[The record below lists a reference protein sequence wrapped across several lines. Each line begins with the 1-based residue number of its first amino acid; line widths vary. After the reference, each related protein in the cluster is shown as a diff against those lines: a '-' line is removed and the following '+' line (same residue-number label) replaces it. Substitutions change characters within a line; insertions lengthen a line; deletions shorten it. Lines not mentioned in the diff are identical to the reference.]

1 MSFCV
6 NPSCPHPKN
15 ANNVQVCQGCGGSL
29 RLNGRYQTLGLL
41 GKGGFGATFAAA
53 DVGLPGTPI
62 CVVKQL
68 RPQTDDPNVFRMAKE
83 LFEREAQTL
92 GRVGV
97 HPQVPRLLDYFED
110 EQQFYLVQ
118 EYVKGHNL
126 HQEIKKNG
134 TFTEGSVKQ
143 FLTELLPILDYIHSQ
158 KVIHR
163 DIKPANLIRRQ
174 TDQKLV
180 LIDFGSVK
188 NQIDSVLASNTSAQ
202 TALTAFAVGTAG
214 FAPPEQMAMRPV
226 YASDIYATGVT
237 CIYLLTGKTPKEID
251 CNHQTGEMDWEHHVT
266 VSKKFAEVIR
276 KMLELSVKHRYKNAQ
291 QVLEALNMIP
301 YEEEMMQGM
310 ISTSFGSQASATTTG
325 FGPTTSNEPK
335 TGITQVRRNYDDDNL
350 STGLNTNINRGGPAS
365 TRFNTG
371 IQTRGKA
378 NFDNSSSQTRLR
390 GASPP
395 AAGVSGVGPAAGSI
409 DYNMATKKRSPR
421 RDHQGGDTTVNR
433 GEVKSWNSK
442 TVLGEYEKGKRD
454 FADQDLSGVILT
466 KCFIPGINCY
476 QANLSNANLQQ
487 AELTRADFGKA
498 QLHNVVLKDANL
510 SDAYFGYADLEGAD
524 LRGANL
530 HGANFKYANVRGANF
545 CGSDLSSAM
554 ISAEQLKLAKT
565 NWRTVMPATKRRR

>member
-6 NPSCPHPKN
+6 NPNCPHPKN
-15 ANNVQVCQGCGGSL
+15 PNNIQVCQACGSSL

-92 GRVGV
+92 GRVGN

-110 EQQFYLVQ
+110 DQQFYLVQ

-126 HQEIKKNG
+126 HQEVKKNG

-143 FLTELLPILDYIHSQ
+143 FLTEILPILDYIHSQ

-180 LIDFGSVK
+180 LIDFGAVK

-237 CIYLLTGKTPKEID
+237 CLYLLTGKTPKEID
-251 CNHQTGEMDWEHHVT
+251 CNSQTGEMDWEKHVT
-266 VSKKFAEVIR
+266 VSSKFAEIIR
-276 KMLELSVKHRYKNAQ
+276 KMLELSVRHRYKSAQ
-291 QVLEALNMIP
+291 QVLDALEMLP
-301 YEEEMMQGM
+301 YEDGMMQGM
-310 ISTSFGSQASATTTG
+310 VSTPFTTLTGAGNEPVTGIRTGNNSPSDYGEPSTRLNTSVNPKDPSSTS
-325 FGPTTSNEPK
+325 
-335 TGITQVRRNYDDDNL
+335 L
-350 STGLNTNINRGGPAS
+350 
-365 TRFNTG
+365 NTG
-371 IQTRGKA
+371 IKTRTAKPPNA
-378 NFDNSSSQTRLR
+378 PRERIKDVDSPTTRVR
-390 GASPP
+390 PASNPGG
-395 AAGVSGVGPAAGSI
+395 AAGAPGSI
-409 DYNMATKKRSPR
+409 DYNMASQRRLSRREEDKPAIANQQEIKR
-421 RDHQGGDTTVNR
+421 
-433 GEVKSWNSK
+433 WNSK
-442 TVLGEYEKGKRD
+442 NFLAEYAQGKRD
-454 FADQDLSGVILT
+454 FADQNLVGIILA
-466 KCFIPGINCY
+466 KAFVPGINCY
-476 QANLSNANLQQ
+476 QANLTNANFEQ

-498 QLHNVVLKDANL
+498 RLKNAILKDANL
-510 SDAYFGYADLEGAD
+510 SDAYFGYADLRGAD

-530 HGANFKYANVRGANF
+530 SGVNFKYANLQGANF
-545 CGSDLSSAM
+545 SGADLGSAKVSP
-554 ISAEQLKLAKT
+554 EQLKLAKT
-565 NWRTVMPATKRRR
+565 NWRTVMPGSGRRR

>member
-15 ANNVQVCQGCGGSL
+15 PNNVQVCQACGGNL

-92 GRVGV
+92 GRVGN

-110 EQQFYLVQ
+110 NKEFYLVQ

-180 LIDFGSVK
+180 LIDFGAVK

-237 CIYLLTGKTPKEID
+237 CIYLLTGKAPKEIE
-251 CNHQTGEMDWEHHVT
+251 CNNQTGEMDWEKYVT
-266 VSKKFAEVIR
+266 VSAKFSEVIR
-276 KMLELSVKHRYKNAQ
+276 KMLELSVRHRYKSAQ
-291 QVLEALNMIP
+291 QVLDALEMLP
-301 YEEEMMQGM
+301 YEDGMMQSM
-310 ISTSFGSQASATTTG
+310 ISNAFTTATAASDEPVTGIRQAKGSSPDYG
-325 FGPTTSNEPK
+325 SPTTN
-335 TGITQVRRNYDDDNL
+335 
-350 STGLNTNINRGGPAS
+350 
-365 TRFNTG
+365 FNTG
-371 IQTRGKA
+371 INHKSPSSTTFNTGIRTRTAKP
-378 NFDNSSSQTRLR
+378 NTPRRDKFDNADEPTTRVR
-390 GASPP
+390 PNPSP
-395 AAGVSGVGPAAGSI
+395 GVGTGAPVGGI
-409 DYNMATKKRSPR
+409 DYNMASQR
-421 RDHQGGDTTVNR
+421 RLSQR
-433 GEVKSWNSK
+433 GEEKPGISSKAEIKRWDSK
-442 TVLGEYEKGKRD
+442 TFLAEYAQGKRD
-454 FADQDLSGVILT
+454 FADQHLVAIALA
-466 KCFIPGINCY
+466 KAFIPGVNCY
-476 QANLSNANLQQ
+476 QSNLTNANFEQ

-498 QLHNVVLKDANL
+498 RLKNAVFKDANL
-510 SDAYFGYADLEGAD
+510 SDAYFGYADLRGAD

-530 HGANFKYANVRGANF
+530 GGVNFKYANLQGANF
-545 CGSDLSSAM
+545 SGSDLSSAK
-554 ISAEQLKLAKT
+554 ISPEQLKLAKT
-565 NWRTVMPATKRRR
+565 NWRTVMPNSGKRRR

>member
-6 NPSCPHPKN
+6 NPNCPHPKN
-15 ANNVQVCQGCGGSL
+15 PNNVQVCQACGNSL

-53 DVGLPGTPI
+53 DVALPGTPI

-92 GRVGV
+92 GRVGN

-110 EQQFYLVQ
+110 DHQFYLVQ

-126 HQEIKKNG
+126 HQEVKKNG

-143 FLTELLPILDYIHSQ
+143 FLTEILPILDYIHSQ

-180 LIDFGSVK
+180 LIDFGAVK
-188 NQIDSVLASNTSAQ
+188 NQIDSVLSSNTSAQ

-237 CIYLLTGKTPKEID
+237 CLYLLTGKTPKEID
-251 CNHQTGEMDWEHHVT
+251 CNSQTGEMDWEKHVT
-266 VSKKFAEVIR
+266 VSSKFAEVIR
-276 KMLELSVKHRYKNAQ
+276 KMLELSVRHRYKSAQ
-291 QVLEALNMIP
+291 QVLDALEMP
-301 YEEEMMQGM
+301 TYEDGMMQGM
-310 ISTSFGSQASATTTG
+310 VSTPFTTLTG
-325 FGPTTSNEPK
+325 AGDEPA
-335 TGITQVRRNYDDDNL
+335 TGIRMGNSSSPDYGD
-350 STGLNTNINRGGPAS
+350 PS
-365 TRFNTG
+365 TRFNTNVQPRDPSSTSLNTG
-371 IQTRGKA
+371 IKTRTAKPRQSPRDRA
-378 NFDNSSSQTRLR
+378 TSNIESPTTRVR
-390 GASPP
+390 PASNMADGGSVGA
-395 AAGVSGVGPAAGSI
+395 GGI
-409 DYNMATKKRSPR
+409 DYNMVNPKPFSRREEEKQAIANQPETKR
-421 RDHQGGDTTVNR
+421 
-433 GEVKSWNSK
+433 WNGK
-442 TVLGEYEKGKRD
+442 TFLAEYAQGKRD
-454 FADQDLSGVILT
+454 FADQNLVGIVLA
-466 KCFIPGINCY
+466 KAFVPGINCY
-476 QANLSNANLQQ
+476 QANLTNANFEQ

-498 QLHNVVLKDANL
+498 RLKNVIFKGANL
-510 SDAYFGYADLEGAD
+510 SDAYFGYADLRGAD

-530 HGANFKYANVRGANF
+530 NGVNFKYANLQGANF
-545 CGSDLSSAM
+545 SGADLGSAKVSP
-554 ISAEQLKLAKT
+554 EQLKLAKT
-565 NWRTVMPATKRRR
+565 NWRTVMPGSGRRR